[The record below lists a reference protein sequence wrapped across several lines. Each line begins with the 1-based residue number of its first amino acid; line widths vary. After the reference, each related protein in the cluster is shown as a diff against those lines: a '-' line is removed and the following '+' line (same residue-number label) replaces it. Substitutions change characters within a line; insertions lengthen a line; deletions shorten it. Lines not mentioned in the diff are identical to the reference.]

1 MTQDEVRYINDKKFV
16 DEFNEYRD
24 KEQAKGIKES
34 RIKEAFAKRKKVCVL
49 TIYRRIKFVED
60 YERRNGNDITA

>member
-16 DEFNEYRD
+16 DEFNEYRS

-34 RIKEAFAKRKKVCVL
+34 RIKEAFAKRKRVCVV
-49 TIYRRIKFVED
+49 TIYRRIKFVEE
-60 YERRNGNDITA
+60 YEKTKD

>member
-1 MTQDEVRYINDKKFV
+1 MTQNEVRYINDKKFV
-16 DEFNEYRD
+16 DEFNEYRS

-60 YERRNGNDITA
+60 YERRNGNNITA